1 MTIKISDFTELND
14 RIISAFGSV
23 AACAEAAGL
32 SPRRLRWCLNGE
44 REFRASEINQLKQ
57 LLQIQDFIEAER
69 LFFTVREIN
78 DSQLYREYRIKYI
91 LEKVEKINELSDT
104 IIDILYGLLC

>member
-23 AACAEAAGL
+23 AACAEVAGL

-57 LLQIQDFIEAER
+57 LLQIQDSIEAER

-78 DSQLYREYRIKYI
+78 DTQLHREYRIKCI
-91 LEKVEKINELSDT
+91 LEKMKKINEFSDT
-104 IIDILYGLLC
+104 NIDILYGFLC

>member
-1 MTIKISDFTELND
+1 MAIKVHDFTELKE

-32 SPRRLRWCLNGE
+32 SPRRLRWCLDGD
-44 REFRASEINQLKQ
+44 REFRSSEINGLKQ
-57 LLQIQDFIEAER
+57 LLQIQDSIEAER

-78 DSQLYREYRIKYI
+78 DTQLHREYRIKRI
-91 LEKVEKINELSDT
+91 LEKMEKINEFSDT
-104 IIDILYGLLC
+104 NIDILYGFLC